1 MKRLE
6 PSGQKGSPRPDMSVD
21 KEQKV
26 LEEHDFSRFRER
38 VLDFYQRN
46 GRHSLPWR
54 KTTDPYHIL
63 VSEIML
69 QQTQVS
75 RVMVKYPIFIS
86 AFPDIQSLADAS
98 LTEVLGVWKGMGYN
112 RRAIAL
118 RDIAGIV
125 VSGFSGVI
133 PDNETVLSGFP
144 GIGKAT
150 ASSIVAF
157 AFDRPVVFIETNIRR
172 VYIHCFFRDRVLV
185 SDREILP
192 LITKTLDFEHP
203 REWYYALMD
212 YGSELG
218 RNIPNP
224 NRRSTHYHRQPAFE
238 GSDRQLRGRILE
250 LLLRDNIMV
259 KKDLLSCIGENPE
272 RVEGILGILA
282 REGFV
287 TLKNDTV
294 RLCR

>member
-1 MKRLE
+1 MINDLICLSIRNESVTKE
-6 PSGQKGSPRPDMSVD
+6 PDV
-21 KEQKV
+21 
-26 LEEHDFSRFRER
+26 SRFRER

-75 RVMVKYPIFIS
+75 RVMVKYPLFIS
-86 AFPDIQSLADAS
+86 AFPDIQSLAEAS

-133 PDNETVLSGFP
+133 PDDETVLSGFP

-172 VYIHCFFRDRVLV
+172 VYIHCFFSDQVQV

-192 LITKTLDFEHP
+192 LV
-203 REWYYALMD
+203 
-212 YGSELG
+212 SENTRL
-218 RNIPNP
+218 RA
-224 NRRSTHYHRQPAFE
+224 PA
-238 GSDRQLRGRILE
+238 
-250 LLLRDNIMV
+250 
-259 KKDLLSCIGENPE
+259 
-272 RVEGILGILA
+272 
-282 REGFV
+282 
-287 TLKNDTV
+287 
-294 RLCR
+294 

>member
-1 MKRLE
+1 M
-6 PSGQKGSPRPDMSVD
+6 PAD

-26 LEEHDFSRFRER
+26 LEEQDISRFRER

-75 RVMVKYPIFIS
+75 RVMVKYPLFLS
-86 AFPDIQSLADAS
+86 AFPDIQSLAKAS

-118 RDIAGIV
+118 RDIAGII

-133 PDNETVLSGFP
+133 PDDETVLSGFP

-172 VYIHCFFRDRVLV
+172 VYIHCFFSDQAPV

-192 LITKTLDFEHP
+192 MVTRTLDCEHP

-212 YGSELG
+212 YGAELG

-224 NRRSTHYHRQPAFE
+224 NRRSSHYHRQTAFE
-238 GSDRQLRGRILE
+238 GSDRQLRGRVLG
-250 LLLRDNIMV
+250 LLLRDGILAKN
-259 KKDLLSCIGENPE
+259 DLISGIGENPE
-272 RVEGILGILA
+272 RIEEILHILA

-287 TLKNDTV
+287 ILENGMV
-294 RLCR
+294 RLHP

>member
-1 MKRLE
+1 M
-6 PSGQKGSPRPDMSVD
+6 PADKG
-21 KEQKV
+21 QKV
-26 LEEHDFSRFRER
+26 LEERDISRFRER
-38 VLDFYQRN
+38 VLEFYHRN

-75 RVMVKYPIFIS
+75 RVMVKYPLFIS
-86 AFPDIQSLADAS
+86 AFPGIQSLAKAS
-98 LTEVLGVWKGMGYN
+98 LTEVLSVWKGMGYN

-133 PDNETVLSGFP
+133 PDDETVLSGFP

-172 VYIHCFFRDRVLV
+172 VYIHCFFSDQAPV

-192 LITKTLDFEHP
+192 LVTRTLDCEHP

-212 YGSELG
+212 YGAELG

-238 GSDRQLRGRILE
+238 GSDRQLRGRVLG
-250 LLLRDNIMV
+250 LLLQDGILA
-259 KKDLLSCIGENPE
+259 KEDLISGTGENPE
-272 RVEGILGILA
+272 RIEEILRILA

-287 TLKNDTV
+287 ILENDMV
-294 RLCR
+294 RLHA